1 MVVKNVLKALSQ
13 ASRLNWVKITGSN
26 PQLVFGLV
34 LMCVII
40 EFVSRALSIIVPS
53 NKKQTK
59 WRSGPNCADKMT
71 EVRFGPWNRS
81 GSLIVHF

>member
-53 NKKQTK
+53 NKNRQNGARGRIVPTK
-59 WRSGPNCADKMT
+59 
-71 EVRFGPWNRS
+71 
-81 GSLIVHF
+81 

>member
-1 MVVKNVLKALSQ
+1 MDVTNVLKALFQ
-13 ASRLNWVKITGSN
+13 AFRLNWVKITGSN

-59 WRSGPNCADKMT
+59 WRPKSNLADKMA
-71 EVRFGPWNRS
+71 EAWFGPWNRS
-81 GSLIVHF
+81 RSLIDHF